1 MKKIQ
6 FRPAFVKTKNVR
18 GFEEMMDGLLDG
30 ADGEGRLGLV
40 WGRAGRGKTRTAQW
54 WAAHH
59 NAVYLRVAT
68 VWRTAEGDFLRALC
82 RELGIIDPPHRKGA
96 LYAAAVERLFA
107 EPRPVFLD
115 ELEKLPRYFLDLAR
129 DLSDMSTVPVILV
142 GEEELVSYMKQ
153 NRRVWSRTF
162 RQMAFEPIAASEI
175 VLYAGETSGMKLSA
189 PVAQILHGAS
199 GGDIRL
205 VKRDLLRLIDLA
217 AGKGTTEVDEE
228 LAKMAVKAGL
238 SG

>member
-1 MKKIQ
+1 MKRLQ
-6 FRPAFVKTKNVR
+6 FKPTFVKTKNVR
-18 GFEEMMDGLLDG
+18 SFEEMMDGLS
-30 ADGEGRLGLV
+30 ASDGEGRLGLV

-59 NAVYLRVAT
+59 NAVYLRIAT
-68 VWRTAEGDFLRALC
+68 VWRSAEGDFLRALC

-96 LYAAAVERLFA
+96 LYAAAVDRLIE
-107 EPRPVFLD
+107 EPRPVFVD
-115 ELEKLPRYFLDLAR
+115 ELEKLPRYFLDLVR
-129 DLSDMSTVPVILV
+129 DLSDMSAIPAVLI

-162 RQMAFEPIAASEI
+162 RQMQFEPIQPSEI
-175 VLYAGETSGMKLSA
+175 VMYAAETSGLRLSA
-189 PVAQILHGAS
+189 TVAKVFHEAS

-217 AGKGTTEVDEE
+217 AGKGTEE
-228 LAKMAVKAGL
+228 ITDDLARMAVKVGL
-238 SG
+238 SA